1 MQTIKQY
8 IQYRIN
14 YEERGK
20 IKMSKIGIVL
30 GSLRKE
36 SFSRKIAANVAA
48 LFPKGYEAEFVE
60 IGNLALYN
68 QDFDDENNVPEEY
81 TSFRNKMKGID
92 AVLFVTPEY
101 NRSVPAVLKNAL
113 DVGSRPY
120 GASVWNGKP
129 SAIISQSPGNLSGFG
144 ANHHLRQS
152 LVFLNMPLVQQPEA
166 YIGNVIGLLD
176 ENGQIKDDRTVQF
189 LQSFVDAFVDLIRK
203 HQV

>member
-1 MQTIKQY
+1 MT
-8 IQYRIN
+8 
-14 YEERGK
+14 K
-20 IKMSKIGIVL
+20 IAILL

-36 SFSRKIAANVAA
+36 SFSKKLAANVAS
-48 LFPKGYEAEFVE
+48 LFPAGYEAEIIE

-68 QDFDDENNVPEEY
+68 QDFDDENNVPAEY
-81 TSFRNKMKGID
+81 TSFRNKMKEID
-92 AVLFVTPEY
+92 AVLFITPEY

-129 SAIISQSPGNLSGFG
+129 AAIISQSPGNLSAFG

-166 YIGNVIGLLD
+166 YIGNVAALLD
-176 ENGQIKDDRTVQF
+176 ENGKVKDEGTIKF
-189 LQSFVDAFVDLIRK
+189 LQSFVDAFVDLIKRY
-203 HQV
+203 QS